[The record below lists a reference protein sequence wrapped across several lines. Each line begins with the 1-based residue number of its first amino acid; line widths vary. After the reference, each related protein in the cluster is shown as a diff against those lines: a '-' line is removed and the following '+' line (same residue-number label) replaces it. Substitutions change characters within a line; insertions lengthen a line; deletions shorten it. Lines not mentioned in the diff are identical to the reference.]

1 MGYEQQ
7 MMDWSRSVALHPS
20 PSQRNSFKWA
30 VCTAHSS
37 YQTRLEK
44 EKEERRKRQRA
55 LDEQKEEELW
65 VKAAQEKLSKEK
77 KDLVSKDKELEKM
90 VNDQEE
96 EMEVATHS
104 WKMRAKNFN
113 LQSRTKIL
121 EKCQLLR
128 LWSKLQKQELTVQGK
143 S

>member
-1 MGYEQQ
+1 MEYEQQ
-7 MMDWSRSVALHPS
+7 MMDWSRSVALLPS
-20 PSQRNSFKWA
+20 PSQRNSFQMGRA
-30 VCTAHSS
+30 AHSS
-37 YQTRLEK
+37 YQSKLEK
-44 EKEERRKRQRA
+44 EREERRNRQRA

-77 KDLVSKDKELEKM
+77 KDLVSKDKELERM
-90 VNDQEE
+90 LNDQEGRNGSRQ
-96 EMEVATHS
+96 H
-104 WKMRAKNFN
+104 N
-113 LQSRTKIL
+113 LERCEQETSICNQEQKTL